1 MAQEKQS
8 GIGSQLMANAGGIL
22 GTIGGWL
29 GIGEKKQDKRQ
40 LKQQTALNAINE
52 ETAKRMADYENEGKM
67 KMWKDTNYGAVL
79 EQAELAGVS
88 KAAALGGGTGG
99 TQGASVA
106 NAGGGSAADAAATT
120 NAKTASIQQ
129 SMQLASQLAL
139 QKAQKENIEA
149 DTANKQAETENKGVQ
164 TAGGKIANEVA
175 GATKEDAIRTIQ
187 ETANKALAEAVQSQQ
202 KQVINEETM
211 KEQIKTIQEEALNKI
226 LTNKGLTIENKKKQ
240 AELAV
245 KKFEATMANEGL
257 SPNSPWYVKW
267 IGDYLSDK
275 NIKEVS
281 TKRLGQAVRDNVKK
295 VNKKGG

>member
-1 MAQEKQS
+1 MAEEKQS
-8 GIGSQLMANAGGIL
+8 GIGSGLLANAGGIL

-29 GIGEKKQDKRQ
+29 GIGEKRQDKRQ
-40 LKQQTALNAINE
+40 IKQQTALNAVNE

-79 EQAELAGVS
+79 EQADLAGVS

-99 TQGASVA
+99 TQGASVS

-149 DTANKQAETENKGVQ
+149 DTENKKAGATNTGVETEGK
-164 TAGGKIANEVA
+164 KIANEVA
-175 GATKEDAIRTIQ
+175 GATKENQIQTIR
-187 ETANKALAEAVQSQQ
+187 ENANKALADAVQSQQ

-211 KEQIKTIQEEALNKI
+211 KDQIKSIQEEAINKI
-226 LTNKGLTIENKKKQ
+226 LQNKGQKIENRKKQ
-240 AELAV
+240 AELSIQQ
-245 KKFEATMANEGL
+245 FEAKMAESGI
-257 SPNSPWYVKW
+257 SPKTPWYIKL
-267 IGDYLSDK
+267 ITDIADK
-275 NIKEVS
+275 HGLNILK
-281 TKRLGQAVRDNVKK
+281 
-295 VNKKGG
+295 